1 MAEKTPFS
9 MSCHLMTATVQHL
22 LSKEKHFDDD
32 GDIVAKMFQLGA
44 LLPPLASLAD
54 FLLGRKN
61 ASGVEDGKV
70 R

>member
-1 MAEKTPFS
+1 
-9 MSCHLMTATVQHL
+9 MSCHLMTATVQH

-54 FLLGRKN
+54 FLLGRN
-61 ASGVEDGKV
+61 ASGVEDGRV

>member
-1 MAEKTPFS
+1 
-9 MSCHLMTATVQHL
+9 MTATVQHL

-32 GDIVAKMFQLGA
+32 GDIVAKMFQLGTP
-44 LLPPLASLAD
+44 LPPLASLAD

-61 ASGVEDGKV
+61 ASGVEDGRV

>member
-1 MAEKTPFS
+1 
-9 MSCHLMTATVQHL
+9 MTATVQHL

-32 GDIVAKMFQLGA
+32 GDIVAKMFQLGS

-54 FLLGRKN
+54 FLLGRN
-61 ASGVEDGKV
+61 ASGVEDGRV